1 VDKVIS
7 FKWEIEEFPTNMALL
22 NTRQEPLTSNVFR
35 NGRDSWRALLTQD
48 MDLFLQL
55 VSAANPVTV
64 EIRFVMMPGG
74 DKEEVF
80 FLSHT
85 TLKEGQMWGL
95 NLQRINKWVEENGKL
110 RIKFIIYF
118 LRF

>member
-1 VDKVIS
+1 
-7 FKWEIEEFPTNMALL
+7 MALL

-64 EIRFVMMPGG
+64 EIR
-74 DKEEVF
+74 
-80 FLSHT
+80 
-85 TLKEGQMWGL
+85 
-95 NLQRINKWVEENGKL
+95 
-110 RIKFIIYF
+110 
-118 LRF
+118 